1 MMTRFLSAFLRHPIA
16 TGAIAPSSFHLAKEM
31 VNWVDWNDVNV
42 CVEFGPGTGAFT
54 PSILESMKEGTRFL
68 AVELNE
74 KFAATMTR
82 KFPHVE
88 TICRSVADI
97 EEICDERAVAQ
108 IDCIMCGLPW
118 AAFSA
123 NLQHRLLNAV
133 LSRMSDSGYFATFAY
148 LQGTILPAGV
158 RFAELLQESFGE
170 VRRSRTVWRNLPPA
184 FVYRCRKS

>member
-54 PSILESMKEGTRFL
+54 PSILESMKAGTRFL
-68 AVELNE
+68 AVELNK

-123 NLQHRLLNAV
+123 NLQHRLLKAV

-148 LQGTILPAGV
+148 LQGTILPAGI